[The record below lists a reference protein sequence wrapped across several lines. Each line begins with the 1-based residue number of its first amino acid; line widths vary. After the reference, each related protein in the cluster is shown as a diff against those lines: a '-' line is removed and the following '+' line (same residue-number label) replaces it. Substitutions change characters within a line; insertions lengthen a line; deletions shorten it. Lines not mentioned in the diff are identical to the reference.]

1 MSKVVV
7 SVLIGKRTISNGK
20 SLCILNIVIG
30 KRYIL
35 EFSGIPFRKKFTKNI
50 FSKILKFFREVT
62 ILEDTNSVL
71 YSVVLNIRR
80 SPYIP
85 EYLVSNSMINP
96 KITLDNTAVLESLK
110 LLKLKLIKNSI
121 FPNKKEKIRVVID
134 DVIKY
139 LKSE

>member
-1 MSKVVV
+1 MSKEV

-20 SLCILNIVIG
+20 YLCVLNIVIG

-35 EFSGIPFRKKFTKNI
+35 EFSGIPYRKKFTKNI

-62 ILEDTNSVL
+62 ILENTNSVL
-71 YSVVLNIRR
+71 YSIALNVRR

-96 KITLDNTAVLESLK
+96 KITLDNTAVLEGLK

-121 FPNKKEKIRVVID
+121 IPNKREKIRVVID

>member
-1 MSKVVV
+1 MSKVV

-20 SLCILNIVIG
+20 YLCVLNIVIG
-30 KRYIL
+30 EKYIL
-35 EFSGIPFRKKFTKNI
+35 EFIGIPYSKKFTKNI
-50 FSKILKFFREVT
+50 FSKILRFFREVT
-62 ILEDTNSVL
+62 ILENTNSVL
-71 YSVVLNIRR
+71 YSIALNVRR

-96 KITLDNTAVLESLK
+96 KITLDNTAVLEGLK

-121 FPNKKEKIRVVID
+121 IPNKREKIRVVID

>member
-1 MSKVVV
+1 MSKEV

-20 SLCILNIVIG
+20 YLCVLNIVIG
-30 KRYIL
+30 EKYIL
-35 EFSGIPFRKKFTKNI
+35 EFSGIPYRKKFTKNI

-62 ILEDTNSVL
+62 ILENTNSVL
-71 YSVVLNIRR
+71 YSIALNVRR

-96 KITLDNTAVLESLK
+96 KITLDNTAVLEGLK

-121 FPNKKEKIRVVID
+121 IPNKREKIRVVID

>member
-1 MSKVVV
+1 MSKVV

-20 SLCILNIVIG
+20 YLCVLNIVIG
-30 KRYIL
+30 EKYIL
-35 EFSGIPFRKKFTKNI
+35 EFSGIPYRKKFTKNI
-50 FSKILKFFREVT
+50 FSKILRFFREVT
-62 ILEDTNSVL
+62 ILENTNSVL
-71 YSVVLNIRR
+71 YSIALNVRR

-96 KITLDNTAVLESLK
+96 KITLDNTAVLEGLK

-121 FPNKKEKIRVVID
+121 IPNKREKIRVVID